1 MFIFVSSI
9 KLNQWTS
16 CDLVFLVLLWVVIIY
31 ILKNSF
37 RVQETDRVVERNLF
51 SAVCEN
57 QTSSTVV
64 ITYKL
69 PFILYTCRWFKKTLD
84 IILRESD
91 KVVLKIWR
99 CPGLLFFLWKN
110 RREKNKKCER
120 NDLKAGKIL
129 IFLIKHSFLC
139 ALKDDQRSFSHTL
152 TASILP
158 ASSLYSVEN
167 NRLKRLNY
175 CSYTGL
181 GHSTEHF
188 IFQGRFSSAKN

>member
-31 ILKNSF
+31 IFKK

-57 QTSSTVV
+57 QTSSAVV

-69 PFILYTCRWFKKTLD
+69 PFILYTWCWFKKTLD
-84 IILRESD
+84 IILRVGQSCVKD
-91 KVVLKIWR
+91 LKMSWTT
-99 CPGLLFFLWKN
+99 LLSL
-110 RREKNKKCER
+110 EKQKKKKTKKCER
-120 NDLKAGKIL
+120 NYLKAGKIL

-181 GHSTEHF
+181 GHLTEHF
-188 IFQGRFSSAKN
+188 IFQGRFSSA